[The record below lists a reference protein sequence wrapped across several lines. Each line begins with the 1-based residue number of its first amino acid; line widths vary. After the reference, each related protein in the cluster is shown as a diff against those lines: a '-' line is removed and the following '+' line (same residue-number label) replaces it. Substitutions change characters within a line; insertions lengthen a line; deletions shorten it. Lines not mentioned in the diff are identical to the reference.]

1 MTETNGSS
9 FERIERLK
17 KEKQPGTGESMKM
30 KKAVW
35 GIGAAAAIMAAVF
48 GLGFMEKSQDQT
60 SIINK
65 GVGTKAEMIQ
75 KELPVSDTEEE
86 LLSNIYEAMTQ
97 ARYADT
103 ARLLNENEKMF
114 TDLLAKTLTEEKY
127 CYWET
132 EYENG
137 TVIRNLEPLS
147 SSERMEG
154 MVLTRY
160 NTIFYGTFENG
171 KPEGECHAIQ
181 AMILDE
187 PRYTFA
193 EGIWKNGKMNGEGRT
208 GYHYYLNAPEKGF
221 SMTDK
226 SGIYVDNLLDGVFV
240 YQTESVLG
248 EKLSWEIEAD
258 KGVTV
263 ITEKWKHFPF
273 RKEYMLG
280 AKEDSARSY
289 VLSEEKAGAL
299 IWNNLIT
306 WDE

>member
-1 MTETNGSS
+1 
-9 FERIERLK
+9 
-17 KEKQPGTGESMKM
+17 MKM

-48 GLGFMEKSQDQT
+48 GLRFIEKSQDQT

-65 GVGTKAEMIQ
+65 VVGTKAEMIQ

-86 LLSNIYEAMTQ
+86 LLSNIYETMTQ

-147 SSERMEG
+147 SSGRMEG

-208 GYHYYLNAPEKGF
+208 GYHYYLNAPE
-221 SMTDK
+221 
-226 SGIYVDNLLDGVFV
+226 
-240 YQTESVLG
+240 
-248 EKLSWEIEAD
+248 
-258 KGVTV
+258 
-263 ITEKWKHFPF
+263 
-273 RKEYMLG
+273 
-280 AKEDSARSY
+280 
-289 VLSEEKAGAL
+289 
-299 IWNNLIT
+299 
-306 WDE
+306 

>member
-1 MTETNGSS
+1 M
-9 FERIERLK
+9 K
-17 KEKQPGTGESMKM
+17 KEKQPGTGESMKW
-30 KKAVW
+30 KKAVC
-35 GIGAAAAIMAAVF
+35 GLAVVAAVIVVVF
-48 GLGFMEKSQDQT
+48 GRGFMEDGQDTT
-60 SIINK
+60 SLISK
-65 GVGTKAEMIQ
+65 VVGTTAGVVQE
-75 KELPVSDTEEE
+75 ELPVSQTEEE
-86 LLSNIYEAMTQ
+86 LLSNIYETMIQGA
-97 ARYADT
+97 YADT

-114 TDLLAKTLTEEKY
+114 TELLTETLEGEKY

-137 TVIRNLEPLS
+137 TVIRYLEPLS
-147 SSERMEG
+147 ASERMEG

-160 NTIFYGTFENG
+160 NTIFYGAFENG

-187 PRYTFA
+187 PRYTYA
-193 EGIWKNGKMNGEGRT
+193 EGIWESGKMNGEGRT
-208 GYHYYLNAPEKGF
+208 GYHYYLNAPAKGF

-226 SGIYVDNLLDGVFV
+226 SGRYVDNLLDGVFL

-248 EKLSWEIEAD
+248 ERLSWEIEAEM
-258 KGVTV
+258 GVTV
-263 ITEKWKHFPF
+263 ITGKWKHFPF

-280 AKEDSARSY
+280 AKEDAARSY